1 MNSFHFH
8 IRLLALCSIL
18 CENCHFCLCD
28 NSFLQS
34 FICGPSIAFVID
46 IWIECK
52 SQIEILN
59 YKFGP
64 AEEFCNAYLT
74 NFEKWN
80 APKMS
85 KQKRQT
91 IDNLRKSSV
100 PEAELPVAQEA
111 KNPFVCYLKL
121 TLYLANMSPPPKIQA
136 KRKVTPHLKKWEHR
150 GGGEKWVSRV
160 SSIQGWHKETTLK
173 AGKIYWSWSFT
184 KSLLASSIF
193 NRLFKGQFSSLG
205 ENETDFSVT
214 KENPEDPF
222 S

>member
-1 MNSFHFH
+1 MWQFFPTVIYLWPKHMWLIFQLNGKVRLKFWPISLDQQKSF
-8 IRLLALCSIL
+8 
-18 CENCHFCLCD
+18 
-28 NSFLQS
+28 
-34 FICGPSIAFVID
+34 
-46 IWIECK
+46 
-52 SQIEILN
+52 
-59 YKFGP
+59 
-64 AEEFCNAYLT
+64 AYLT

-222 S
+222 SLGAGKLFKWGDLNQGVI